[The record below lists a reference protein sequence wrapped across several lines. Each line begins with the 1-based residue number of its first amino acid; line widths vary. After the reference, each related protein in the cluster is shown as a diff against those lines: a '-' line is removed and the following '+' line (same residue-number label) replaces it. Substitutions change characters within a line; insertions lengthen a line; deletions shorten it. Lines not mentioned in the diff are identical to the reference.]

1 MAEAQTKPLVPPFV
15 KEKRAG
21 RDIADEAFEAA
32 IRDPDDVSKEPSGQA
47 RSAPVGVASDAA
59 APPVQEAASRVEQVP
74 VPATAP
80 EGAKVAPAAASA
92 GSDTAGQAAARAQ
105 LPEPPPSPYGIPK
118 KISKTIRIS
127 PAHNLALAEMAAA
140 LKLSDN
146 KLMAVL
152 MAEVTELAWDKFRQG
167 GRHELFDY
175 VSGLRDAEE

>member
-1 MAEAQTKPLVPPFV
+1 MVRQGP
-15 KEKRAG
+15 
-21 RDIADEAFEAA
+21 
-32 IRDPDDVSKEPSGQA
+32 
-47 RSAPVGVASDAA
+47 AA
-59 APPVQEAASRVEQVP
+59 AVVP
-74 VPATAP
+74 QLA
-80 EGAKVAPAAASA
+80 EVAPAAEPIGGTQTSQV
-92 GSDTAGQAAARAQ
+92 TARAQ
-105 LPEPPPSPYGIPK
+105 LPEPPASPYGIPK

-152 MAEVTELAWDKFRQG
+152 MAEVTELAWDKFKKG